1 MKHSKE
7 DLEKAREKVAEIY
20 KDIKKLPIVN
30 LPQVEC
36 SVDWGSPKRQGK
48 RSGHMVMGS
57 MSAMIRGETKYQG
70 IDYSKYAIDEFEED
84 FRLICKDAKIFFYAT
99 AREYGLSHIESM
111 VYAYK
116 RNGSSS

>member
-57 MSAMIRGETKYQG
+57 MSAMIKGETKYHTIFIGDQ
-70 IDYSKYAIDEFEED
+70 KRVVPVRFLKDEKKVLD
-84 FRLICKDAKIFFYAT
+84 TIKDLKTGTATRIHVTTAKFYIM
-99 AREYGLSHIESM
+99 ELST
-111 VYAYK
+111 
-116 RNGSSS
+116 